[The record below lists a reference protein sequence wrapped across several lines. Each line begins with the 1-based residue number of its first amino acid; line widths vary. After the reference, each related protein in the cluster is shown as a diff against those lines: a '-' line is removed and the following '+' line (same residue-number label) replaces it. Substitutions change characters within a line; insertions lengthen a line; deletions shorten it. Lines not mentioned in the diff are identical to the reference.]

1 MQPGGRS
8 DLHFDINSVCKLDEK
23 IQTLSFIL
31 AFSLVALQRLLGGIL
46 LLKVFLSHMIMIT
59 TKYNGINISWGWAII
74 K

>member
-59 TKYNGINISWGWAII
+59 TDAIQWI
-74 K
+74 KVELLNEKL